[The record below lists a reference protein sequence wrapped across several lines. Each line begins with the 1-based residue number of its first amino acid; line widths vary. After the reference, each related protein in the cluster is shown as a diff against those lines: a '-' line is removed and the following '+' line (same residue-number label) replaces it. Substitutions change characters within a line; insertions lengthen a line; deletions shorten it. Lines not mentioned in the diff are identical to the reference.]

1 MTANHKAKFLLVRI
15 RGLNEE
21 LKITK
26 ETYSHADTGFQKA
39 FNEKY
44 FPEKAQ
50 PNEEDAELSTGKESP
65 EQKHQQ
71 KQEQQFNEQPPPA
84 DETVSAS
91 KNEDPQMKKM
101 FRNVAKEAHPD
112 KLASVSESERE
123 RKKELYSTAVA
134 AFENDDFAT
143 LYSVCEELGIDLPD
157 VDEDKVRKME
167 DQVSSVK
174 KEINKLKSTFMWQ
187 WLFAATK
194 EQKDNL
200 VEQLFQRMYPRP

>member
-1 MTANHKAKFLLVRI
+1 MTTNHKAKFLLVRL

-26 ETYSHADTGFQKA
+26 ETYRYADIEFQKV

-44 FPEKAQ
+44 FPEQAQ
-50 PNEEDAELSTGKESP
+50 PNEEEAELSTGKENP
-65 EQKHQQ
+65 EQ
-71 KQEQQFNEQPPPA
+71 KQEQEKTEFHEQPPPA

-101 FRNVAKEAHPD
+101 FRSVAKEAHPD
-112 KLASVSESERE
+112 KLANAPEDEKK
-123 RKKELYSTAVA
+123 RKRDLYSAAVA

-143 LYSVCEELGIDLPD
+143 LYNVCEELGIELPE
-157 VDEDKVRKME
+157 VDESKIRKME
-167 DQVSSVK
+167 EQISSVK
-174 KEINKLKSTFMWQ
+174 MEINKLKSTFMWQ

-200 VEQLFQRMYPRP
+200 VEQLFKRMYPRS